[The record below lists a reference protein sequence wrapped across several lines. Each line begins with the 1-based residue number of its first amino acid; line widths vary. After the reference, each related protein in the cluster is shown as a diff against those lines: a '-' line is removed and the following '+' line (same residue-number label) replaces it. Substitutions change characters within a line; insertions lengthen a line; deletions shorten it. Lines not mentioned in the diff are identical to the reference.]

1 LFVFF
6 GKLVI
11 IGTTFNFT
19 GWQPGYVFIF
29 SEYKFL
35 LPNFMGNKLLTG
47 DAKNMTSEPT
57 DYKKNFLQNLKRK
70 Y

>member
-1 LFVFF
+1 V
-6 GKLVI
+6 
-11 IGTTFNFT
+11 
-19 GWQPGYVFIF
+19 QPGYIFIF

-35 LPNFMGNKLLTG
+35 GKKLLTG

>member
-1 LFVFF
+1 V
-6 GKLVI
+6 
-11 IGTTFNFT
+11 
-19 GWQPGYVFIF
+19 QPGYIFIF

-35 LPNFMGNKLLTG
+35 LPNFMGKKLLTG